1 LIQFLEAHPADCRVL
16 FNESKKHHDPATVE
30 PNPSGSQKGHIWA
43 AIARSIFEDDEE
55 YKDMYAEDNRK
66 FALAV
71 CNRLGH
77 LRTKYKK
84 HHARFTQTGAGIN
97 PLDATGAK
105 NLREQVLIDFPWF
118 DALDALWKGNP
129 AFAPKTISSVPGIDH
144 ASNLA
149 ALTKGNSKDKQA
161 APPPDPSS

>member
-16 FNESKKHHDPATVE
+16 FNESKKHHDPVIIE

-43 AIARSIFEDDEE
+43 AIACSIFEDDKE

-71 CNRLGH
+71 CNHLGH
-77 LRTKYKK
+77 LRMKYKK
-84 HHARFTQTGAGIN
+84 HHTRFTQTSTGIN
-97 PLDATGAK
+97 PLDAT
-105 NLREQVLIDFPWF
+105 EQVLINFPWF
-118 DALDALWKGNP
+118 DALDALWKGNL
-129 AFAPKTISSVPGIDH
+129 AFTPKTISSAPSIDH

-149 ALTKGNSKDKQA
+149 ALTKGN
-161 APPPDPSS
+161 